1 MRAALLRSTADND
14 TTGAPCRRRPSP
26 LIRAGT
32 GLFRAVRYADRT
44 IPEQAGS

>member
-1 MRAALLRSTADND
+1 MRVAHPRTDADYD